1 MHRFFI
7 PLEWIRDDQIVFKDE
22 TARQMRQVLR
32 IRNGETVIVLDNL
45 GNEFMVEITQ
55 PGEPMSGRIVS
66 KSKNKAE
73 PPIKLTL
80 LVAMAQ
86 REKME
91 WILQKGTEV
100 GVTRFIPIV
109 TERSLVQ
116 DVNAI
121 KGKMDRWR
129 AILREAAEQSGR
141 GIIPEL
147 GDAISFKYSMG
158 LIAEFDLGLF
168 AWEQEQEISL
178 NSVLASKQS
187 KQVGL
192 LIGPEGGFTTQEY
205 KEAIQNGWKS
215 ISLGKRI
222 LRMETAVIVASAL
235 IIAHYEQKD

>member
-7 PLEWIRDDQIVFKDE
+7 PPEWIRDDQIVFKDE
-22 TARQMRQVLR
+22 TARQMRHVLR

-45 GNEFMVEITQ
+45 GNEFEVEITQ

-73 PPIKLTL
+73 PPINLTL
-80 LVAMAQ
+80 LVALAQ

-100 GVTRFIPIV
+100 GVSRFISVV

-129 AILREAAEQSGR
+129 TILREAAEQSGR

-147 GDAISFKYSMG
+147 SDAISFKNSLG
-158 LIAEFDLGLF
+158 LIAEFDLGLV

-178 NSVLASKQS
+178 NSVFASKQS
-187 KQVGL
+187 KKVGL
-192 LIGPEGGFTTQEY
+192 MIGPEGGFTTQEY
-205 KEAIQNGWKS
+205 KEAIKNGWKS

-222 LRMETAVIVASAL
+222 LRMETAAVVASAL
-235 IIAHYEQKD
+235 IIAHYE

>member
-7 PLEWIRDDQIVFKDE
+7 PPEWIRDDQIVFKDE
-22 TARQMRQVLR
+22 TARQMRHVLR

-45 GNEFMVEITQ
+45 GNEFEVEITQ

-73 PPIKLTL
+73 PPINLTL
-80 LVAMAQ
+80 LVALAQ

-100 GVTRFIPIV
+100 GVSRFISVV

-129 AILREAAEQSGR
+129 TILREAAEQSGR

-147 GDAISFKYSMG
+147 SDAISFKNSLG
-158 LIAEFDLGLF
+158 LIAEFDLGLV

-178 NSVLASKQS
+178 NSVFASKQS
-187 KQVGL
+187 KKVGL
-192 LIGPEGGFTTQEY
+192 MIGPEGGFTTQEY
-205 KEAIQNGWKS
+205 KEAIKNGWKS

-222 LRMETAVIVASAL
+222 LRMETAAVVASAL